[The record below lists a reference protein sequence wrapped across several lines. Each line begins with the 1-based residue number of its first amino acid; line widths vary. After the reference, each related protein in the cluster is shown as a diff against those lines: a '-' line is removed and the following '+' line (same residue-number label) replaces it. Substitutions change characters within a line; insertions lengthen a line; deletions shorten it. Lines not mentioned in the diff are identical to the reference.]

1 MLACDYPAHLDFW
14 TALLDR
20 LGVRPRH
27 THDAPTPGIV
37 VTSTVDR
44 AGQRLLHVL
53 NVSPVDQSFSIHR
66 DGTPLLGGTRLTL
79 PARTGRML
87 PLDLH
92 LPSAD
97 LLWSTA
103 ELAESSDTLTL
114 KAADL
119 PARALIRTTGELDA
133 PGAEITRDGPLATL
147 TWSTT
152 DSVVITVT

>member
-1 MLACDYPAHLDFW
+1 MF
-14 TALLDR
+14 
-20 LGVRPRH
+20 
-27 THDAPTPGIV
+27 
-37 VTSTVDR
+37 
-44 AGQRLLHVL
+44 
-53 NVSPVDQSFSIHR
+53 
-66 DGTPLLGGTRLTL
+66 
-79 PARTGRML
+79 
-87 PLDLH
+87 PLDLD

-103 ELAESSDTLTL
+103 ELAESSETLTL

-152 DSVVITVT
+152 DTVVITVT